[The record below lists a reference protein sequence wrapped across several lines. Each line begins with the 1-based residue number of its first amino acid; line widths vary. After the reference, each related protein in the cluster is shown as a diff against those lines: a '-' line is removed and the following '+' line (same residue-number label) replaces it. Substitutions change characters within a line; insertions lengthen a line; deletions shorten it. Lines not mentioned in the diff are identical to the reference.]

1 MNNAIVVSETG
12 WKAMSFSAD
21 FKKYAAGKGIRD
33 PFEVSQKLFAKR
45 VKRNED
51 GSTSVSI
58 EWDEETGKI
67 KEDPDEPTRAEK
79 DAYIM
84 MRDEYIARRVFAE
97 IGYEAFLSHTIPGR
111 TYDISFLRDELF
123 PCESLDEQCSIFCPK
138 YAECPYKEGWGLE

>member
-12 WKAMSFSAD
+12 WKAMGFSAD
-21 FKKYAAGKGIRD
+21 FKKYAREKGIRD

-51 GSTSVSI
+51 GSVTVKI
-58 EWDEETGKI
+58 EQDENGKI
-67 KEDPDEPTRAEK
+67 LPDPDEPTRAEK

-84 MRDEYIARRVFAE
+84 MRDEYVARRVFEE
-97 IGYEAFLSHTIPGR
+97 IGYEAFLDYTVPGR

-123 PCESLDEQCSIFCPK
+123 PCESLDEQCAIFCPK

>member
-12 WKAMSFSAD
+12 WKAMGFSSD
-21 FKKYAAGKGIRD
+21 FKKYAREKGIRD

-51 GSTSVSI
+51 GSTTVRI
-58 EWDEETGKI
+58 EQDENGKI
-67 KEDPDEPTRAEK
+67 LPDPDEPTRAEK

-97 IGYEAFLSHTIPGR
+97 IGYEAFLNYTVPGR

>member
-12 WKAMSFSAD
+12 WKAIGFSSD
-21 FKKYAAGKGIRD
+21 FKKYAREKGIRD

-51 GSTSVSI
+51 GSATVRI
-58 EWDEETGKI
+58 EQDENGKI
-67 KEDPDEPTRAEK
+67 LPDPDEPTRAEK
-79 DAYIM
+79 DAWIM
-84 MRDEYIARRVFAE
+84 MRDEYVARRVFAE
-97 IGYEAFLSHTIPGR
+97 IGYEAFLSHTTPGR

-123 PCESLDEQCSIFCPK
+123 PCESLDEQCSMFCPK

>member
-12 WKAMSFSAD
+12 WKAMGFSSD
-21 FKKYAAGKGIRD
+21 FKKYAREKGIRD

-51 GSTSVSI
+51 GSTTVRI
-58 EWDEETGKI
+58 EQDENGKI
-67 KEDPDEPTRAEK
+67 LPDPKEPTRAEK

-84 MRDEYIARRVFAE
+84 MRDEYVARRVFAE
-97 IGYEAFLSHTIPGR
+97 IGYEAFLNYTVPGR

-123 PCESLDEQCSIFCPK
+123 PCGSLDEQCFMFCPK
-138 YAECPYKEGWGLE
+138 YADCPYKEGWGLE

>member
-12 WKAMSFSAD
+12 WKAMGFSSD
-21 FKKYAAGKGIRD
+21 FKKYAREKGIRD

-51 GSTSVSI
+51 GSTTDRI
-58 EWDEETGKI
+58 EQEENGKI
-67 KEDPDEPTRAEK
+67 LPDPDEPTRAEK

-84 MRDEYIARRVFAE
+84 MRDEYVARRVFAE
-97 IGYEAFLSHTIPGR
+97 IGYEAFLSHTVPGR

-123 PCESLDEQCSIFCPK
+123 PCESLDEQCAIFCPK

>member
-12 WKAMSFSAD
+12 WKAMGFSSD
-21 FKKYAAGKGIRD
+21 FKKYAREKGIRD

-51 GSTSVSI
+51 GSTTVRI
-58 EWDEETGKI
+58 EQYENGKI
-67 KEDPDEPTRAEK
+67 LPDPDEPTRAEK
-79 DAYIM
+79 DAWIM
-84 MRDEYIARRVFAE
+84 MRDEYVARRVFAE
-97 IGYEAFLSHTIPGR
+97 IGYEAFLDYTVPGR

-123 PCESLDEQCSIFCPK
+123 PCESLDEQCSMFCPK

>member
-1 MNNAIVVSETG
+1 MNNAVIVNETG
-12 WKAMSFSAD
+12 WRAMGFSSD
-21 FKKYAAGKGIRD
+21 FKKYAREKGIRD

-51 GSTSVSI
+51 GSTTVRI
-58 EWDEETGKI
+58 EQDENGKI
-67 KEDPDEPTRAEK
+67 LPDPNEPTRAEK

-97 IGYEAFLSHTIPGR
+97 IGYEAFLDYTIPDR

-123 PCESLDEQCSIFCPK
+123 PCESLDEQCSMFCPK
-138 YAECPYKEGWGLE
+138 YADCPYKEGWGLE

>member
-12 WKAMSFSAD
+12 WKAMGFSSD
-21 FKKYAAGKGIRD
+21 FKKYAREKGIRD

-51 GSTSVSI
+51 GSATVEI
-58 EWDEETGKI
+58 EQDENGKI
-67 KEDPDEPTRAEK
+67 LPDPDEPTRAEK
-79 DAYIM
+79 DAWIM
-84 MRDEYIARRVFAE
+84 MRDEYVARRVFAE
-97 IGYEAFLSHTIPGR
+97 IGYETFLDYTVPGR

-123 PCESLDEQCSIFCPK
+123 PCESLDEQCSMFCPK

>member
-12 WKAMSFSAD
+12 WKAMGFSSD
-21 FKKYAAGKGIRD
+21 FKKYAREKGIRD

-51 GSTSVSI
+51 GSTTVRI
-58 EWDEETGKI
+58 EQDENGKI
-67 KEDPDEPTRAEK
+67 LPDPDEPTRAEK
-79 DAYIM
+79 DAWIM
-84 MRDEYIARRVFAE
+84 MRDEYVARRVFAE
-97 IGYEAFLSHTIPGR
+97 IGYEAFLDYTVPGR

-123 PCESLDEQCSIFCPK
+123 PCESLDEQCSMFCPK

>member
-12 WKAMSFSAD
+12 WKAMGFSAD
-21 FKKYAAGKGIRD
+21 FKKYAAEKGIRD

-51 GSTSVSI
+51 GSATVRI
-58 EWDEETGKI
+58 EQDENGKI
-67 KEDPDEPTRAEK
+67 LPDPDEPTRAEK

-97 IGYEAFLSHTIPGR
+97 IGYEAFLSHTAPGR

-123 PCESLDEQCSIFCPK
+123 PCESLDEQCSMFCPK
-138 YAECPYKEGWGLE
+138 YADCPYKEGWGLE

>member
-12 WKAMSFSAD
+12 WKAMGFSSD
-21 FKKYAAGKGIRD
+21 FKKYAREKGIRD

-51 GSTSVSI
+51 GSATVRI
-58 EWDEETGKI
+58 EQDENGKI
-67 KEDPDEPTRAEK
+67 LPDPDEPTRAEK
-79 DAYIM
+79 DAWIM
-84 MRDEYIARRVFAE
+84 MRDEYVARRVFAE
-97 IGYEAFLSHTIPGR
+97 IGYEAFLDYTVPGR

-123 PCESLDEQCSIFCPK
+123 PCESLDEQCSMFCPK